1 MNSNPKLEEV
11 IKVLKKEGYS
21 DEEIQKFIEELTKM
35 ATAKLYTEIT
45 ANLTEEDKAEIEKLT
60 FKEEVDLEIKKRF
73 YERSGKS
80 LDDLMQEFLTTFAQ
94 GFLDKYQEE
103 KAKATLS

>member
-1 MNSNPKLEEV
+1 MNSNSKLEEV
-11 IKVLKKEGYS
+11 MKVLRKEGYS

-60 FKEEVDLEIKKRF
+60 LKEEADLEIKKRF

-80 LDDLMQEFLTTFAQ
+80 LDDLMQEFLATFAQ
-94 GFLDKYQEE
+94 GFLDKYWEE
-103 KAKATLS
+103 KTKATPS